1 MEKDKEFTVARL
13 ILRMANQ
20 IVKNRNLHVKALG
33 LTTEQADSLLFF
45 LSHENAV
52 INDLKDYLCVTH
64 QTARGIVQRMEGK
77 GVVTTRKSP
86 HRRAVPSGLPLGE
99 GPENGGHPLG
109 ERHPNRRRL
118 LHGMTPEQE
127 DLFLQLMQLA
137 LENVENH
144 PHFLRRRDL
153 PPEIL

>member
-52 INDLKDYLCVTH
+52 INYLCVTH

-86 HRRAVPSGLPLGE
+86 TDGRYQVVSLSEKGRKMGAILL
-99 GPENGGHPLG
+99 ENGIQTGS
-109 ERHPNRRRL
+109 RL

-144 PHFLRRRDL
+144 PISSGEGML

>member
-1 MEKDKEFTVARL
+1 M
-13 ILRMANQ
+13 RM
-20 IVKNRNLHVKALG
+20 
-33 LTTEQADSLLFF
+33 
-45 LSHENAV
+45 AV

-86 HRRAVPSGLPLGE
+86 TDGRYQVVSLSEKGRKMGTILL
-99 GPENGGHPLG
+99 ENGIQTGS
-109 ERHPNRRRL
+109 RL

-144 PHFLRRRDL
+144 PISSGEGML

>member
-52 INDLKDYLCVTH
+52 INDLRFSASPTRPPG
-64 QTARGIVQRMEGK
+64 ASSSAWRG
-77 GVVTTRKSP
+77 
-86 HRRAVPSGLPLGE
+86 
-99 GPENGGHPLG
+99 NGW
-109 ERHPNRRRL
+109 
-118 LHGMTPEQE
+118 
-127 DLFLQLMQLA
+127 
-137 LENVENH
+137 
-144 PHFLRRRDL
+144 
-153 PPEIL
+153 

>member
-52 INDLKDYLCVTH
+52 INDL
-64 QTARGIVQRMEGK
+64 
-77 GVVTTRKSP
+77 
-86 HRRAVPSGLPLGE
+86 
-99 GPENGGHPLG
+99 
-109 ERHPNRRRL
+109 
-118 LHGMTPEQE
+118 
-127 DLFLQLMQLA
+127 
-137 LENVENH
+137 
-144 PHFLRRRDL
+144 
-153 PPEIL
+153 

>member
-77 GVVTTRKSP
+77 GVVKSP
-86 HRRAVPSGLPLGE
+86 TDGRYQVVSLSEKGRKMGAILL
-99 GPENGGHPLG
+99 ENGIQTGS
-109 ERHPNRRRL
+109 RL

-144 PHFLRRRDL
+144 PISSGEGML

>member
-52 INDLKDYLCVTH
+52 INDLKDYLRVTH

-86 HRRAVPSGLPLGE
+86 TDGRYQVVSLSEKGCCPRKSCDPPKKGRQSGPVDRVPKTSLPK
-99 GPENGGHPLG
+99 NGKLW
-109 ERHPNRRRL
+109 
-118 LHGMTPEQE
+118 
-127 DLFLQLMQLA
+127 LF
-137 LENVENH
+137 
-144 PHFLRRRDL
+144 
-153 PPEIL
+153 

>member
-52 INDLKDYLCVTH
+52 INDLKDYLRVTH

-86 HRRAVPSGLPLGE
+86 TDGRYQVVSLSEKGRKMGAILL
-99 GPENGGHPLG
+99 ENG
-109 ERHPNRRRL
+109 
-118 LHGMTPEQE
+118 
-127 DLFLQLMQLA
+127 
-137 LENVENH
+137 
-144 PHFLRRRDL
+144 
-153 PPEIL
+153 I

>member
-86 HRRAVPSGLPLGE
+86 PTGGTKWSPSRRRAGKWGPSSWRTASKPAAACS
-99 GPENGGHPLG
+99 
-109 ERHPNRRRL
+109 
-118 LHGMTPEQE
+118 T
-127 DLFLQLMQLA
+127 A
-137 LENVENH
+137 
-144 PHFLRRRDL
+144 
-153 PPEIL
+153 

>member
-52 INDLKDYLCVTH
+52 INDLKDYLCVPTRPPG
-64 QTARGIVQRMEGK
+64 ALSSAWRGK
-77 GVVTTRKSP
+77 GW
-86 HRRAVPSGLPLGE
+86 
-99 GPENGGHPLG
+99 
-109 ERHPNRRRL
+109 
-118 LHGMTPEQE
+118 
-127 DLFLQLMQLA
+127 
-137 LENVENH
+137 
-144 PHFLRRRDL
+144 
-153 PPEIL
+153 

>member
-86 HRRAVPSGLPLGE
+86 TDGRYQVVSLSEKGRKMGAILL
-99 GPENGGHPLG
+99 ENGIQTGS
-109 ERHPNRRRL
+109 RL

-127 DLFLQLMQLA
+127 DLFLQLMQMA

-144 PHFLRRRDL
+144 PISSGEGML

>member
-86 HRRAVPSGLPLGE
+86 TDGRYQVVSLSEKGLQTGS
-99 GPENGGHPLG
+99 
-109 ERHPNRRRL
+109 RL

-144 PHFLRRRDL
+144 PISSGEGML